1 MSNRKSISKKIRFEI
16 FKRDQFKCQ
25 YCGSSAP
32 DVVLQVDHINPV
44 SKGGDNDLLNLIT
57 SCEPCNNGKRARL
70 IDDKSII
77 EKQKKML
84 DELDERRAQLQMMLD
99 WRDELNNFDND
110 LLSSVIARVED
121 KIFAEVNGKGVAT
134 VKGWLAKFELS
145 EILQAIS
152 DVRVIYTDNGDLD
165 SEAMFSSIP
174 KVAFFNRKGDDE
186 KAVRYIRGILKN
198 RISYVDE
205 RKSLAWMMKAVEI
218 GVSTDELK
226 QIVLDVKNW
235 TQFRQAM
242 EDIIS
247 G

>member
-1 MSNRKSISKKIRFEI
+1 MSRKPISKKVRFEI

-25 YCGSSAP
+25 YCGACAP
-32 DVVLQVDHINPV
+32 DVVLHVDHINPV

-77 EKQKKML
+77 EKQRKML
-84 DELDERRAQLQMMLD
+84 EDLDNRREQLSMILQ
-99 WRDELNNFDND
+99 WRDELKKFDD
-110 LLSSVIARVED
+110 ELLMEVVNRVED
-121 KIFAEVNGKGVAT
+121 KVCSTVNDKGLSII
-134 VKGWLAKFELS
+134 KGWLTKFELN
-145 EILQAIS
+145 ELLQAID
-152 DVRVIYTDNGDLD
+152 DVREIYSKDGELD
-165 SEAMFSSIP
+165 SEKMFSLIP

-205 RKSLAWMMKAVEI
+205 RKALDWMMQAVECGI
-218 GVSTDELK
+218 PTDDLK
-226 QIVLDVKNW
+226 QIALDVRNW
-235 TQFRQAM
+235 TQFRQVM
-242 EDIIS
+242 EDLID

>member
-1 MSNRKSISKKIRFEI
+1 MTARKPISKKVRFEV

-25 YCGSSAP
+25 YCGCSAP

-44 SKGGDNDLLNLIT
+44 SNGGDNDLLNLIT

-70 IDDKSII
+70 LDDKSVI

-84 DELDERRAQLQMMLD
+84 EDLDNRREQLSMMLQ
-99 WRDELNNFDND
+99 WRDELKKFDDELLMEVVSRIEDKVCSKVND
-110 LLSSVIARVED
+110 SGLSVI
-121 KIFAEVNGKGVAT
+121 
-134 VKGWLAKFELS
+134 KGWLAKCELS
-145 EILQAIS
+145 ELLQAID
-152 DVRVIYTDNGDLD
+152 DVREVYSVNGDLD
-165 SEAMFSSIP
+165 SERIFSSIP

-205 RKSLAWMMKAVEI
+205 RKSLLWMMQAVEC

-226 QIVLDVKNW
+226 QVALDVKNW

-242 EDIIS
+242 EDLIN